1 MLPFDS
7 LGKKDFPFIVLVV
20 FSTEMTFFSCNT
32 LQQILQRNFLTIL
45 PWLMPSN
52 SGPQF
57 HNISLISRRLT
68 ALIFYQISSK
78 VYYSEGQSYQLCSN
92 VKKLAI
98 TPLLVFLSSY
108 YHLYCDIATKQDS
121 CKAGLDKATNL
132 PSPFPPLFWNLSY
145 MNLFRCFRKKD

>member
-32 LQQILQRNFLTIL
+32 LQQILQRDFLTIL
-45 PWLMPSN
+45 SWLMPSN
-52 SGPQF
+52 SGPQLL
-57 HNISLISRRLT
+57 NSSLFPFEEEERNFCCSQYFPELT

-78 VYYSEGQSYQLCSN
+78 VYYPEGQIYQLCSN

-108 YHLYCDIATKQDS
+108 YHLYCDIATK
-121 CKAGLDKATNL
+121 
-132 PSPFPPLFWNLSY
+132 
-145 MNLFRCFRKKD
+145 